1 MKKTLRKAMLSTI
14 CMLIVGVMSLTGVT
28 YAWFTSGADATIN
41 NVNVDVVAADGGIQ
55 FSLDGTNWMSQTT
68 SNADISFVP
77 VSTVGALN
85 EDREIEFFSGVVNPE
100 KMSEIKTGEAAATSY
115 FALPMYIRNISGSEI
130 TVQLKDLEIPSDA
143 LAASKYAQYA
153 SRIALVI
160 EKKYTSTTAF
170 EDSFEEDYTYSGPDA
185 TVIVYE
191 PFSELHTETAK
202 KVTGA
207 TDNSGPISYS
217 GVKKVS
223 STIVKTPAE
232 TDDQGN
238 TTSQPEYYEY
248 INANHAELV
257 GTVTGLTYEA
267 SGVTFTLEN
276 DAYLEVTI
284 YVWIEGQDIDCEN
297 SVSGGQYSFNLV
309 FEKPATPASGS

>member
-28 YAWFTSGADATIN
+28 YAWFTSGADAAIN
-41 NVNVDVVAADGGIQ
+41 NVTVDVVAADGGIQ
-55 FSLDGTNWMSQTT
+55 FSKNGTDWMSQTT
-68 SNADISFVP
+68 SMDEIKFAP

-85 EDREIEFFSGVVNPE
+85 EDREIKFFSGAVNPE
-100 KMSEIKTGEAAATSY
+100 KMSEIKTTETTAGY
-115 FALPMYIRNISGSEI
+115 FALPLYIRNVSGSQI
-130 TVQLKDLEIPSDA
+130 TVQLQDLEIPSDA

-170 EDSFEEDYTYSGPDA
+170 EASFEENYTYNGPAA

-207 TDNSGPISYS
+207 TDNSGPIPYS

-223 STIVKTPAE
+223 STIVKTPAA

-238 TTSQPEYYEY
+238 TTSEPVYYNY
-248 INANHAELV
+248 INANHTELV
-257 GTVTGLTYEA
+257 DVVTGLTYEA
-267 SGVTFTLEN
+267 SDVTFTLEN
-276 DAYLEVTI
+276 DEYIEVTI

-297 SVSGGQYSFNLV
+297 SVSGGKYSFNLV
-309 FEKPATPASGS
+309 FEKPAAPASGS